1 LIGAERKMTR
11 KVTVC
16 LLLILALPFAGC
28 RSRTDR
34 SEGSVIL
41 SISAFNQL
49 PFQVSATNGPFTI
62 PSLTLSNIPKDP
74 TGTTSSLQTIELRR
88 FEVVYT
94 RRDTGRTTPP
104 VLAESIFG
112 NVPVNGQLTINNQE
126 FLSSNQTL
134 NPPLLDLVRRGVDSE
149 TGSAVVVL
157 DVSMR
162 FFGRTLAGDD
172 IVSQPASFT
181 IEVTQ

>member
-1 LIGAERKMTR
+1 MTR
-11 KVTVC
+11 KATVAFS
-16 LLLILALPFAGC
+16 LLVLALSIAGC

-41 SISAFNQL
+41 SISNFNQL
-49 PFQVSATNGPFTI
+49 PLDVSLASGPFQI
-62 PSLTLSNIPKDP
+62 PQLTLSNIPKDP
-74 TGTTSSLQTIELRR
+74 TGTTSELQTIELRAY
-88 FEVVYT
+88 EVVYT

-104 VLAESIFG
+104 VLSQSIFG
-112 NVPVNGQLTINNQE
+112 NIPVGGSFTVNNPL

-134 NPPLLDLVRRGVDSE
+134 NPPLLGLGRTGVDAE
-149 TGSAVVVL
+149 TGSAVIVL

-172 IVSQPASFT
+172 VVSQTATFT

>member
-1 LIGAERKMTR
+1 MTR
-11 KVTVC
+11 KATAF
-16 LLLILALPFAGC
+16 LLLIVALSFAGC

-34 SEGSVIL
+34 SEGTVIL
-41 SISAFNQL
+41 SVSNFNQL
-49 PFQVSATNGPFTI
+49 PFQVSATNGPFII
-62 PSLTLSNIPKDP
+62 PSLTLANIPKDP

-88 FEVVYT
+88 FEVVYS
-94 RRDTGRTTPP
+94 RRDTGRATPP
-104 VLAESIFG
+104 ILSESIFG
-112 NVPVNGQLTINNQE
+112 NIAPGGTLVLNNQE
-126 FLSSNQTL
+126 FLTTNQTL

-149 TGSAVVVL
+149 TGSTVVVL

-172 IVSQPASFT
+172 VVSQPASFT

>member
-1 LIGAERKMTR
+1 MTR
-11 KVTVC
+11 KATVAFT
-16 LLLILALPFAGC
+16 LLVLALSIAGC

-34 SEGSVIL
+34 SEGTVIL
-41 SISAFNQL
+41 SISNFNLL
-49 PFQVSATNGPFTI
+49 PFRVSATNGPFTI
-62 PSLTLSNIPKDP
+62 PSLTLSNVPKDP
-74 TGTTSSLQTIELRR
+74 TGTTSQLQTIELRA

-104 VLAESIFG
+104 VLSETIFG
-112 NVPVNGQLTINNQE
+112 NVPVGGQLTLANQE
-126 FLSSNQTL
+126 FLTSNQIL

-149 TGSAVVVL
+149 TGSTVVVL